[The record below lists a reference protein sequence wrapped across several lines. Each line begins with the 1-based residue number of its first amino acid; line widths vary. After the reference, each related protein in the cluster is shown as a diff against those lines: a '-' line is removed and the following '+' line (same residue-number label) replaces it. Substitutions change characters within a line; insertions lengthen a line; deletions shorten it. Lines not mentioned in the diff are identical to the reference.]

1 MDKKA
6 LGSLLLQLR
15 DRDKLR
21 FFDKATNKGYA
32 IMGCMRTYNELE
44 DRHIVDLSIVEV
56 KHDRSK

>member
-21 FFDKATNKGYA
+21 LFDKATNKEYA
-32 IMGCMRTYNELE
+32 IIGGVRTYNKVE

-56 KHDRSK
+56 KHDGGK

>member
-21 FFDKATNKGYA
+21 LVDKVTNKEYA
-32 IMGCMRTYNELE
+32 IMGGMRTYNELE
-44 DRHIVDLSIVEV
+44 DRHIVDLSIVEA
-56 KHDRSK
+56 KHDGSK

>member
-21 FFDKATNKGYA
+21 LVDKATNKEYA
-32 IMGCMRTYNELE
+32 IMGGMRTYNELE

-56 KHDRSK
+56 KHDGSK

>member
-6 LGSLLLQLR
+6 LGSLLLKLR

-21 FFDKATNKGYA
+21 LFDKATNKEYA
-32 IMGCMRTYNELE
+32 VMGGMRTYNELE

-56 KHDRSK
+56 RHDGSK

>member
-1 MDKKA
+1 MDKKS

-21 FFDKATNKGYA
+21 LFDKATNKEYA
-32 IMGCMRTYNELE
+32 IIGGVRTYNEVE

-56 KHDRSK
+56 KHDGGK